1 MKLVCGGGASS
12 SQQNGVGPGDD
23 LARQAAIDRLSQ
35 RLERLHHWRT
45 ALSCASFAGMV
56 VALVTIQG
64 GFSLLTSGAGGAS
77 GAPAT
82 STAASAPDTSSAAGG
97 S

>member
-1 MKLVCGGGASS
+1 
-12 SQQNGVGPGDD
+12 
-23 LARQAAIDRLSQ
+23 
-35 RLERLHHWRT
+35 
-45 ALSCASFAGMV
+45 MV